1 MRTLPQSFHRDA
13 HAFQVASRIALS
25 VLRIIIAVF
34 VAAALVDFIAGDKT
48 TSPVT
53 VIGRVGTWV
62 IAAAREVFNQG
73 VAHWPFVLGI
83 VVIMAALRVCS
94 HLHRFECH
102 LHDMND
108 RR

>member
-1 MRTLPQSFHRDA
+1 MRAIPQGFNRDT
-13 HAFQVASRIALS
+13 HAFQVASRVSLT
-25 VLRIIIAVF
+25 VLRIVVAIF
-34 VAAALVDFIAGDKT
+34 VAAALIDFVAGDKT

-53 VIGRVGTWV
+53 VIGRVGSWV

-73 VAHWPFVLGI
+73 VAHWPVVLGI
-83 VVIMAALRVCS
+83 VAIMALLRVCS
-94 HLHRFECH
+94 HFNAFECR